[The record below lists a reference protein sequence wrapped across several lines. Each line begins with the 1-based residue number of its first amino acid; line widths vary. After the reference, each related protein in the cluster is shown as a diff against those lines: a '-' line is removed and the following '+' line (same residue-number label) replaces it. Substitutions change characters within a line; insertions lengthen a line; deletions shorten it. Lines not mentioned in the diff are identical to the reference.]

1 MDNLHTGME
10 FSERMAHFLSAC
22 QNRGVKQ
29 TRQRSEIYRELIS
42 NPYHPDAEGVF
53 QNVRRRLPHISRDTV
68 YRTLALFREI
78 DLVRALIEHRVG
90 VRYDA
95 NLNLHHHFVC
105 QQCGKILDFD
115 LPEYDP
121 AQVLTQVQR
130 LGEVRFAQIEATGI
144 CYDCLTGTTGLPH
157 KKAKEK
163 C

>member
-1 MDNLHTGME
+1 MDNIHAETE
-10 FSERMAHFLSAC
+10 FSERMAHFLTVC
-22 QNRGVKQ
+22 QNRCVKQ

-68 YRTLALFREI
+68 YRTLALFRDI

-105 QQCGKILDFD
+105 QRCGKILDFD

-121 AQVLTQVQR
+121 ALVLSQVGR
-130 LGEVRFAQIEATGI
+130 LGEVRFAQIEATGT
-144 CYDCLTGTTGLPH
+144 CRDCLADSAGLPH
-157 KKAKEK
+157 KHVKENR
-163 C
+163 